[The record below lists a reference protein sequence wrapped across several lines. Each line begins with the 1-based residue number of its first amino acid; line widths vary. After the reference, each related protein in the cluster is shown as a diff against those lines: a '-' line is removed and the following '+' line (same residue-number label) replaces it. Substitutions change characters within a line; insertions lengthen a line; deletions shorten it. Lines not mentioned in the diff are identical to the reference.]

1 MNMCKGRR
9 RQRFETLD
17 ALRGLAALAV
27 VSGHT
32 QDLFGGSIFPLGY
45 LAVDFF
51 FMLSGFVLAYA
62 YGQRIDGGLTVAH
75 FMKARLIRFYPL
87 YLIGLAIAVLAM
99 LVERAQGLVYGK
111 IVLYWTILELFFLPV
126 PGVSAFPLFPMNSP
140 VWSLF
145 FELIA
150 NTCFGI
156 FYRALTDITL
166 AFLVA
171 LLAVLLIGTAFHFDT
186 INIGLRWENV
196 FGGLPRV
203 GFSFFAGVALYRL
216 WTKKSIT
223 VAAPLLFGIV
233 AVFGALLSFRN
244 FSFEL
249 PVALFATLICFPA
262 IIYLGACCRAF
273 GATARA
279 AGVLGAS
286 SYALYVIHEP
296 IYHCISL
303 AYPELGKSAAT
314 IAPWGGIIFVST
326 CFGLALLLEHF
337 LHRPASSFLSSMG
350 FAGRATQVSNCEV
363 VEKGG

>member
-1 MNMCKGRR
+1 MNNAGG

-62 YGQRIDGGLTVAH
+62 YGERIEGGLTVGH

-87 YLIGLAIAVLAM
+87 YLIGLAIAILAM
-99 LVERAQGLVYGK
+99 LIERAQGIVYGK
-111 IVLYWTILELFFLPV
+111 IILYWTFLELFFLPV
-126 PGVSAFPLFPMNSP
+126 PGVAAFPLFPMNSP

-145 FELIA
+145 FELVA
-150 NTCFGI
+150 NTYFGI
-156 FYRALTDITL
+156 FYRVLTDITL
-166 AFLVA
+166 CFVVA
-171 LLAVLLIGTAFHFDT
+171 LLAVLLIGAAVHFDT

-203 GFSFFAGVALYRL
+203 GFSFFAGVALYRI
-216 WTKKSIT
+216 WIKKPII
-223 VAAPLLFGIV
+223 VAPPLLFGIV
-233 AVFGALLSFRN
+233 AVFCALLSFRN
-244 FSFEL
+244 VYFEL
-249 PVALFATLICFPA
+249 PAALFVTLICFPA
-262 IIYLGACCRAF
+262 IIYLGACCKAF
-273 GATARA
+273 RATARA

-296 IYHCISL
+296 IYRCMSL
-303 AYPELGKSAAT
+303 AYPDLSKSAAT
-314 IAPWGGIIFVST
+314 IAPWGGIIFVAT

-337 LHRPASSFLSSMG
+337 LHRPASKFLSSMG
-350 FAGRATQVSNCEV
+350 FAKRADPEAPKRK
-363 VEKGG
+363 ERL